1 MWLRLGD
8 VWRGGPA
15 AGVGGATIVEVRSPG
30 GTDNR
35 RAACAVPIDG
45 VSVVKRFLAGLVV
58 LAVVVLAMTS
68 CGTVESGN
76 VGVRTT
82 LGKVDPQEVEPGI
95 YFGIPGVSRVQEFSA
110 KEIGID
116 LNDLTPKARDNLT
129 LRDLDMTVYY
139 RVAGASVADLYVKY
153 AGQHTRD
160 EGSRVNLPAYAL
172 LTRLARNAIYEQAAR
187 IDSLV
192 MHTRRDELAAAV
204 GKALQAELDANDK
217 GVFTVSRVVIRALTT
232 DPAIEKAIQE
242 SVAAQKQ
249 LETTKQR
256 IAIAE
261 AEAQVEVK
269 RAEGIAQAN
278 HIINQSLT
286 REYLQH
292 ESNLALQKFAEKGGT
307 TTVVIPANMQTA
319 PLINI
324 GK

>member
-1 MWLRLGD
+1 MLKRVLF
-8 VWRGGPA
+8 
-15 AGVGGATIVEVRSPG
+15 GVVL
-30 GTDNR
+30 
-35 RAACAVPIDG
+35 
-45 VSVVKRFLAGLVV
+45 LAGLLVA
-58 LAVVVLAMTS
+58 LTS

-82 LGKVDPQEVEPGI
+82 LGRVAPDEVEPGL
-95 YFGIPGVSRVQEFSA
+95 YLGLPGISRVQEFSA
-110 KEIGID
+110 KEIGLD

-129 LRDLDMTVYY
+129 LRDLDVTVYY
-139 RVAGASVADLYVKY
+139 RVAGASIADLYVKY
-153 AGQHTRD
+153 AGQHVRD
-160 EGSRVNLPAYAL
+160 EGSRVNLPAFAL
-172 LTRLARNAIYEQAAR
+172 MQRLARNAIFEQASR

-192 MHTRRDELAAAV
+192 MHTRRDELAASV
-204 GKALQAELDANDK
+204 NKALQAELDANDK
-217 GVFTVSRVVIRALTT
+217 GVFTVTRVVIRALTT

-269 RAEGIAQAN
+269 KAEGIARAN
-278 HIINQSLT
+278 QIINQSLT

>member
-1 MWLRLGD
+1 M
-8 VWRGGPA
+8 
-15 AGVGGATIVEVRSPG
+15 
-30 GTDNR
+30 
-35 RAACAVPIDG
+35 
-45 VSVVKRFLAGLVV
+45 VKRVLLGLVL
-58 LAVVVLAMTS
+58 LAVVLLAVTS

-76 VGVRTT
+76 VGIRTT
-82 LGKVDPQEVEPGI
+82 LGKVNPEEIEPGL
-95 YFGIPGVSRVQEFSA
+95 YFGVPGVSRVQEFSA
-110 KEIGID
+110 KEIGLD
-116 LNDLTPKARDNLT
+116 LNDLTPKARDNLS
-129 LRDLDMTVYY
+129 LRDLDVTVYY
-139 RVAGASVADLYVKY
+139 RVAGASIADLYVKY

-160 EGSRVNLPAYAL
+160 EGSRVNLPAYAML
-172 LTRLARNAIYEQAAR
+172 QRLARNAIYEQASR

-204 GKALQAELDANDK
+204 SKALQVELDANDK
-217 GVFTVSRVVIRALTT
+217 GVFTVTRVVIRALTT

-269 RAEGIAQAN
+269 RAEGIAKSNQ
-278 HIINQSLT
+278 IINQSLT

-292 ESNLALQKFAEKGGT
+292 ESNLALLKFAEKGGT
-307 TTVVIPANMQTA
+307 TTVVLPANMQTA

>member
-1 MWLRLGD
+1 MIFRVVIGVLIALLVALGL
-8 VWRGGPA
+8 
-15 AGVGGATIVEVRSPG
+15 S
-30 GTDNR
+30 
-35 RAACAVPIDG
+35 
-45 VSVVKRFLAGLVV
+45 
-58 LAVVVLAMTS
+58 S
-68 CGTVESGN
+68 CGTIESGN

-82 LGKVDPQEVEPGI
+82 LGKVNPEEVEPGI
-95 YFGIPGVSRVQEFSA
+95 YLGLPGISRVQEFSA
-110 KEIGID
+110 KEIGLD
-116 LNDLTPKARDNLT
+116 LNDLTPKARDNLS
-129 LRDLDMTVYY
+129 LRDLDLTIYY
-139 RVAGASVADLYVKY
+139 RVASSSIADLYVKY

-160 EGSRVNLPAYAL
+160 EGSKVNLPAYAIL
-172 LTRLARNAIYEQAAR
+172 QRLSRNAVYEQASR

-192 MHTRRDELAAAV
+192 MHTQRDELAASIR
-204 GKALQAELDANDK
+204 KSLQAELDTNDK
-217 GVFTVSRVVIRALTT
+217 GVFVVSRVVIRGLTT
-232 DPAIEKAIQE
+232 DPAIEKAIQDA
-242 SVAAQKQ
+242 VAAQKQ

-269 RAEGIAQAN
+269 KAEGIARAN
-278 HIINQSLT
+278 QIINQSLT

>member
-1 MWLRLGD
+1 MVSR
-8 VWRGGPA
+8 VVI
-15 AGVGGATIVEVRSPG
+15 GVLIA
-30 GTDNR
+30 
-35 RAACAVPIDG
+35 
-45 VSVVKRFLAGLVV
+45 LLVV
-58 LAVVVLAMTS
+58 LGLSS
-68 CGTVESGN
+68 CGTIESGN

-82 LGKVDPQEVEPGI
+82 LGKVNPEEVEPGV
-95 YFGIPGVSRVQEFSA
+95 YLGLLGISRVQEFSA
-110 KEIGID
+110 KEIGLD
-116 LNDLTPKARDNLT
+116 LNDLTPKARDNLS
-129 LRDLDMTVYY
+129 LRDLDLTVYY
-139 RVAGASVADLYVKY
+139 RVASGSIADLYVKY

-160 EGSRVNLPAYAL
+160 EGSKVNLPAYAIL
-172 LTRLARNAIYEQAAR
+172 QRLSRNAVYEQASR

-192 MHTRRDELAAAV
+192 MHTQRDELAANIR
-204 GKALQAELDANDK
+204 KSLQAELDANDK
-217 GVFTVSRVVIRALTT
+217 GVFVVSRVVIRGLTT

-242 SVAAQKQ
+242 AVAAQKQ

-269 RAEGIAQAN
+269 KAEGIAKAN
-278 HIINQSLT
+278 QIINQSLT

>member
-1 MWLRLGD
+1 MKLVLRIAL
-8 VWRGGPA
+8 
-15 AGVGGATIVEVRSPG
+15 
-30 GTDNR
+30 
-35 RAACAVPIDG
+35 
-45 VSVVKRFLAGLVV
+45 LAL
-58 LAVVVLAMTS
+58 LAVGVLLAATS
-68 CGTVESGN
+68 CGTIESGN

-82 LGKVDPQEVEPGI
+82 LGKVNPEEVEPGL
-95 YFGIPGVSRVQEFSA
+95 FLGLPGISRVQEFSA
-110 KEIGID
+110 KEIGLD
-116 LNDLTPKARDNLT
+116 LNDLTPKARDNLS
-129 LRDLDMTVYY
+129 LRDLDVTIYY
-139 RVAGASVADLYVKY
+139 RAAPGAIADLYVKY

-172 LTRLARNAIYEQAAR
+172 LLRLARNSIYEQASR

-192 MHTRRDELAAAV
+192 MHTQRDELAAAV
-204 GKALQAELDANDK
+204 RKSLQGELDANDK
-217 GVFTVSRVVIRALTT
+217 GVFSVTRVVIRSLTT

-269 RAEGIAQAN
+269 RAEGVARAN
-278 HIINQSLT
+278 QIINQSLT

-292 ESNLALQKFAEKGGT
+292 ESNLALHKFAEKSGT
-307 TTVVIPANMQTA
+307 TTVVVPANMQTA

>member
-1 MWLRLGD
+1 M
-8 VWRGGPA
+8 
-15 AGVGGATIVEVRSPG
+15 
-30 GTDNR
+30 
-35 RAACAVPIDG
+35 
-45 VSVVKRFLAGLVV
+45 VKRFLLGMVV
-58 LAVVVLAMTS
+58 LVGALALLMS

-82 LGKVDPQEVEPGI
+82 LGKVNPEEVEPGL
-95 YFGIPGVSRVQEFSA
+95 YFGLPGISRVQEFSA
-110 KEIGID
+110 KEIGLD

-129 LRDLDMTVYY
+129 LRDLDVTVYY
-139 RVAGASVADLYVKY
+139 RVAAGSIADLYVKY

-172 LTRLARNAIYEQAAR
+172 LQRLARNAVYEQASR

-204 GKALQAELDANDK
+204 SKALQVELDTNDK
-217 GVFTVSRVVIRALTT
+217 GVFAVTRVVIRSLTT

-269 RAEGIAQAN
+269 KAEGIAKAN
-278 HIINQSLT
+278 QIINQSLT

-292 ESNLALQKFAEKGGT
+292 ESNLALHKFAEKGGT

-319 PLINI
+319 PLISI

>member
-1 MWLRLGD
+1 MSIQGL
-8 VWRGGPA
+8 
-15 AGVGGATIVEVRSPG
+15 I
-30 GTDNR
+30 
-35 RAACAVPIDG
+35 RA
-45 VSVVKRFLAGLVV
+45 VV
-58 LAVVVLAMTS
+58 AVVVVLVVVAGFSS

-76 VGVRTT
+76 VGIRTT
-82 LGKVDPQEVEPGI
+82 LGKVSPEEVEPGV
-95 YFGIPGVSRVQEFSA
+95 YLGIPGISRVQEFSA
-110 KEIGID
+110 KEIGLD
-116 LNDLTPKARDNLT
+116 LNDLTPKARDNLS

-139 RVAGASVADLYVKY
+139 RVMPGSIADLYVKY

-160 EGSRVNLPAYAL
+160 EGSRVYLPAYAL
-172 LTRLARNAIYEQAAR
+172 LQRVARNAIYQQASH

-192 MHTRRDELAAAV
+192 MHTQREELAQAV
-204 GKALQAELDANDK
+204 RKSLQGELDANDK
-217 GVFTVSRVVIRALTT
+217 GVFQITRVVIRSLTT
-232 DPAIEKAIQE
+232 DPAIEKAIQD

-269 RAEGIAQAN
+269 KAEGIARAN
-278 HIINQSLT
+278 QIINQSLT

-319 PLINI
+319 PLISI

>member
-1 MWLRLGD
+1 MVAR
-8 VWRGGPA
+8 VVI
-15 AGVGGATIVEVRSPG
+15 GVFIA
-30 GTDNR
+30 
-35 RAACAVPIDG
+35 
-45 VSVVKRFLAGLVV
+45 SVLLFGF
-58 LAVVVLAMTS
+58 TS
-68 CGTVESGN
+68 CGTIESGN

-82 LGKVDPQEVEPGI
+82 LGKVNPEEVEPGI
-95 YFGIPGVSRVQEFSA
+95 YLGLPGISHVQEFSS
-110 KEIGID
+110 KEIGLD
-116 LNDLTPKARDNLT
+116 LNDLTPKARDNLS
-129 LRDLDMTVYY
+129 LRDLDLTIYY
-139 RVAGASVADLYVKY
+139 RAASGSIADLYVKY

-160 EGSRVNLPAYAL
+160 EGSRVNLPAHAML
-172 LTRLARNAIYEQAAR
+172 LRLSRNAVYEQSSR

-192 MHTRRDELAAAV
+192 MHTQRDELAANIR
-204 GKALQAELDANDK
+204 KSLQAELDANDK
-217 GVFTVSRVVIRALTT
+217 GVFTVSRVVIRGLTT

-242 SVAAQKQ
+242 AVAAQKQ

-269 RAEGIAQAN
+269 KAEGIAKAN
-278 HIINQSLT
+278 QIINQSLT

-307 TTVVIPANMQTA
+307 NTVVIPANMQTA

>member
-1 MWLRLGD
+1 MSIQGL
-8 VWRGGPA
+8 
-15 AGVGGATIVEVRSPG
+15 I
-30 GTDNR
+30 
-35 RAACAVPIDG
+35 RA
-45 VSVVKRFLAGLVV
+45 VV
-58 LAVVVLAMTS
+58 AVVVVLVVVAGFSS

-76 VGVRTT
+76 VGIRTT
-82 LGKVDPQEVEPGI
+82 LGKVSPEEVEPGV
-95 YFGIPGVSRVQEFSA
+95 YLGIPGISRVQEFSA
-110 KEIGID
+110 KEIGLD
-116 LNDLTPKARDNLT
+116 LNDLTPKARDNLS

-139 RVAGASVADLYVKY
+139 RVTPGSIADLYVKY

-160 EGSRVNLPAYAL
+160 EGSRVYLPAYAL
-172 LTRLARNAIYEQAAR
+172 LQRVARNAIYQQASH

-192 MHTRRDELAAAV
+192 MHTQREELAQAV
-204 GKALQAELDANDK
+204 RKSLQGELDANDK
-217 GVFTVSRVVIRALTT
+217 GVFQITRVVIRSLTT
-232 DPAIEKAIQE
+232 DPAIEKAIQD

-269 RAEGIAQAN
+269 KAEGIARAN
-278 HIINQSLT
+278 QIINQSLT